1 MFSLFLP
8 PSVWTNSA
16 FLFLYLWFAPLFVY
30 FTLILFHF
38 VFILNHRQWRGSWF
52 LLNNIS
58 VVRRNVAR
66 MWGSGTSWGSCGYQ
80 KWRKKSEL
88 LFTACFWHATS
99 KIPSVWWKFVFLFL
113 FIEKIFMF
121 WVCFFGKYRLTN
133 NVFWK
138 LFYKGGKQRKK

>member
-1 MFSLFLP
+1 MLFSLFLL

-80 KWRKKSEL
+80 KWRRKSEL

-99 KIPSVWWKFVFLFL
+99 EIPSVWWKFVFLFL

-121 WVCFFGKYRLTN
+121 WVYFFGKYRLTN
-133 NVFWK
+133 KVFWK
-138 LFYKGGKQRKK
+138 LFY

>member
-80 KWRKKSEL
+80 KWRRKSEL

-99 KIPSVWWKFVFLFL
+99 EIPSVWWNLCFYFVLLKRYLCSECIFL
-113 FIEKIFMF
+113 K
-121 WVCFFGKYRLTN
+121 RLD
-133 NVFWK
+133 
-138 LFYKGGKQRKK
+138 